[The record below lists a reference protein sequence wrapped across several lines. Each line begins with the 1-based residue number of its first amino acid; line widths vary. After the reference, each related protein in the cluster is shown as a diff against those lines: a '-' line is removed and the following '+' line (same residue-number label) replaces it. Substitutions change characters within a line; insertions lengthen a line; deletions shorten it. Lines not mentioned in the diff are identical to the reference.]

1 MGNKDTV
8 TKKYLSDPARFADI
22 VNNFVYGGRQ
32 VVKPENLEEKDP
44 TELTLFNLPKRVA
57 SRQRMRD
64 ILKMC
69 SVKRHRKS
77 GQDAYFVMFGIENQ
91 TDIHYAMPVKN
102 ALYDFLNYGDQVNEA
117 RKRHGEAG
125 SIKGAELLSGF
136 LKEDRLIPV
145 VTLVVYFGVKPWDG
159 PRSLHEMFPE
169 DTDRRILRM
178 VPDYR
183 INLITPEDIGDLSKF
198 QTEFG
203 PVMEAIRCSDNRSN
217 LRALMQSTPA
227 FSEMSMESVEVL
239 NVIIGLKVPTKRNG
253 GPVDMCKAW
262 EEYAEEKAA
271 EAREETKAEMCK
283 AWEEYAEERA
293 AEAREETKAEMCKA
307 WEEYAEERAAEEAA
321 KAAAEAE
328 VKAKAAT
335 AKSIL
340 NMLREGASVDF
351 LAKTMEGV
359 SRKEIEDLAAEV
371 LKK

>member
-44 TELTLFNLPKRVA
+44 TELALFNLPKRIA
-57 SRQRMRD
+57 SKQRMRD

-69 SVKRHRKS
+69 SVKRYKKGG

-117 RKRHGEAG
+117 RKRHGEDG

-136 LKEDRLIPV
+136 LKKDRLIPV

-178 VPDYR
+178 IPDYR

-203 PVMEAIRCSDNRSN
+203 PVMEAIRCSNNRSN

-253 GPVDMCKAW
+253 GSVN
-262 EEYAEEKAA
+262 
-271 EAREETKAEMCK
+271 MCK

-293 AEAREETKAEMCKA
+293 AEAREETKAELCKA
-307 WEEYAEERAAEEAA
+307 WEDYAER
-321 KAAAEAE
+321 KAAEARE
-328 VKAKAAT
+328 EAKAAT
-335 AKSIL
+335 RKSIL
-340 NMLREGASVDF
+340 NMLREGVSVDF
-351 LAKTMEGV
+351 LARTVEGV

>member
-69 SVKRHRKS
+69 SVKRHRKGG

-183 INLITPEDIGDLSKF
+183 INLITPEDVGDLSKF

-203 PVMEAIRCSDNRSN
+203 PVMEAIRRSN
-217 LRALMQSTPA
+217 NEDSFRALMQSIPN
-227 FSEMSMESVEVL
+227 FSEMSMESIEVL
-239 NVIIGLKVPTKRNG
+239 NVIIGLKMPVKRNG

-262 EEYAEEKAA
+262 EDYAERKAA
-271 EAREETKAEMCK
+271 EAREE
-283 AWEEYAEERA
+283 
-293 AEAREETKAEMCKA
+293 
-307 WEEYAEERAAEEAA
+307 
-321 KAAAEAE
+321 
-328 VKAKAAT
+328 AKAAT
-335 AKSIL
+335 KKSIL
-340 NMLREGASVDF
+340 NMLREGVSVDF
-351 LAKTMEGV
+351 LARTVEGV
-359 SRKEIEDLAAEV
+359 SRKEIEDLAVEV

>member
-8 TKKYLSDPARFADI
+8 TKKYLSDPARFADV

-44 TELTLFNLPKRVA
+44 TELALFNLPKRVA
-57 SRQRMRD
+57 SKQRMRD

-69 SVKRHRKS
+69 SVKRYRKGG

-117 RKRHGEAG
+117 RKRHGEDG

-183 INLITPEDIGDLSKF
+183 INLITPEDVGDLSKF

-203 PVMEAIRCSDNRSN
+203 PVMEAIRCSNNEDSF
-217 LRALMQSTPA
+217 RALMQSIPD
-227 FSEMSMESVEVL
+227 FSEMSMESIEVL
-239 NVIIGLKVPTKRNG
+239 NVIIGLKMPVKRNG

-262 EEYAEEKAA
+262 EDYAERRAAEIAAEAAEKAA
-271 EAREETKAEMCK
+271 EKATAKAKAE
-283 AWEEYAEERA
+283 
-293 AEAREETKAEMCKA
+293 
-307 WEEYAEERAAEEAA
+307 
-321 KAAAEAE
+321 
-328 VKAKAAT
+328 AKAAT
-335 AKSIL
+335 TKSIL